1 MIDFVIAL
9 TLLALLI
16 IASIIEWDRYRK
28 LKALFK
34 ESQEDLNVMYSI
46 LEKFEK
52 VDVPL
57 DKQVIEAYMRMFNA
71 AFNEKM
77 NKYNEMI

>member
-1 MIDFVIAL
+1 MC
-9 TLLALLI
+9 
-16 IASIIEWDRYRK
+16 
-28 LKALFK
+28 
-34 ESQEDLNVMYSI
+34 SI

-57 DKQVIEAYMRMFNA
+57 DKQVIEAYTRMFNA
-71 AFNEKM
+71 ADKAFNEKM